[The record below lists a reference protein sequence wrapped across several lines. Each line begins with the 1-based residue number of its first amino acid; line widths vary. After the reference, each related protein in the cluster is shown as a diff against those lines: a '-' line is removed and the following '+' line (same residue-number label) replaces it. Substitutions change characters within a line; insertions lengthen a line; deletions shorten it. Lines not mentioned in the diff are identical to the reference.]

1 MNLKKAGSILCATGV
16 MLSLTVPAS
25 AAAVPNSNDLMA
37 KEAIVAPRGVMQT
50 LFNSGQTNIDMRPRV
65 VGSATSA
72 DSASQLGVAFEGS
85 SVSGRVQVIAY
96 VNGTKYTQNAY
107 IYTGNHPD
115 NTIAFNS
122 VYIAKG
128 SRVEVT
134 VQALDYSAVG
144 NVNNIRAIC
153 F

>member
-1 MNLKKAGSILCATGV
+1 MNLKKAGSIICATGV
-16 MLSLTVPAS
+16 ILSLAVPAS
-25 AAAVPNSNDLMA
+25 AAAAPVSNDFMA
-37 KEAIVAPRGVMQT
+37 KEAVVAPRGIMQT
-50 LFNSGQTNIDMRPRV
+50 LFNSGQTYIDARPRV

-96 VNGTKYTQNAY
+96 VDGTKYTQNAY

-128 SRVEVT
+128 SRIEITVEAV
-134 VQALDYSAVG
+134 DYSAIG
-144 NVNNIRAIC
+144 SVNNIRAIC